1 MQRRVGS
8 LAPWRLETLLT
19 RCAHHIRMNFI
30 FTVLYNSL
38 INLKK
43 VQIYDLTVVPE
54 KIFVILPDVSSKG
67 LLLLSEIM

>member
-8 LAPWRLETLLT
+8 LAPRRLETLLT
-19 RCAHHIRMNFI
+19 RCARLIRMNFI

-38 INLKK
+38 NKLKK
-43 VQIYDLTVVPE
+43 VQIYDLTVIPE
-54 KIFVILPDVSSKG
+54 KIFMILPDVFSKG